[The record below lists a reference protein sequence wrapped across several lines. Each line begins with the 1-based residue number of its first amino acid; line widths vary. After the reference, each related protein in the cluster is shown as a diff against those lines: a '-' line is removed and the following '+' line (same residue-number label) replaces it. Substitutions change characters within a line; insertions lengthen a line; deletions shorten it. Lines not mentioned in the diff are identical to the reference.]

1 MTSKRACGISAATSA
16 PTRGGRRLSSSP
28 ARTSVGAAIRE
39 RRACPHERSGVP
51 SPRPLPTE
59 RPMTELKFERKETL
73 MREEAV
79 ALLRSIADAL
89 DGSDRQAE
97 LELGSDTISL
107 PVGSEIR
114 MELEVEL
121 DDDELE
127 LELELKWAVQE
138 PAAHEPE
145 SS

>member
-1 MTSKRACGISAATSA
+1 
-16 PTRGGRRLSSSP
+16 
-28 ARTSVGAAIRE
+28 
-39 RRACPHERSGVP
+39 
-51 SPRPLPTE
+51 
-59 RPMTELKFERKETL
+59 MTELKFERKETL

-138 PAAHEPE
+138 PAAPQPE

>member
-1 MTSKRACGISAATSA
+1 
-16 PTRGGRRLSSSP
+16 
-28 ARTSVGAAIRE
+28 
-39 RRACPHERSGVP
+39 
-51 SPRPLPTE
+51 
-59 RPMTELKFERKETL
+59 MTELKFERKETL

-121 DDDELE
+121 DDE

-145 SS
+145 SSGCRCGGAWPRHWPSPRFPPWSRRGGLRSWGIGAGSWPLSPATPSSPR

>member
-1 MTSKRACGISAATSA
+1 
-16 PTRGGRRLSSSP
+16 
-28 ARTSVGAAIRE
+28 
-39 RRACPHERSGVP
+39 
-51 SPRPLPTE
+51 
-59 RPMTELKFERKETL
+59 MTELKFERKETL

-127 LELELKWAVQE
+127 LELKWAVQE

>member
-1 MTSKRACGISAATSA
+1 
-16 PTRGGRRLSSSP
+16 
-28 ARTSVGAAIRE
+28 
-39 RRACPHERSGVP
+39 
-51 SPRPLPTE
+51 
-59 RPMTELKFERKETL
+59 MTELKFERKETL

-138 PAAHEPE
+138 PAGHEPE

>member
-1 MTSKRACGISAATSA
+1 
-16 PTRGGRRLSSSP
+16 
-28 ARTSVGAAIRE
+28 
-39 RRACPHERSGVP
+39 
-51 SPRPLPTE
+51 
-59 RPMTELKFERKETL
+59 MTELKFERKETL

-107 PVGSEIR
+107 PVRSEIR

-121 DDDELE
+121 DDDE

>member
-1 MTSKRACGISAATSA
+1 
-16 PTRGGRRLSSSP
+16 
-28 ARTSVGAAIRE
+28 
-39 RRACPHERSGVP
+39 
-51 SPRPLPTE
+51 
-59 RPMTELKFERKETL
+59 MTELKFERKETL

-127 LELELKWAVQE
+127 LELKWAVQE
-138 PAAHEPE
+138 PAAREPE

>member
-1 MTSKRACGISAATSA
+1 
-16 PTRGGRRLSSSP
+16 
-28 ARTSVGAAIRE
+28 
-39 RRACPHERSGVP
+39 
-51 SPRPLPTE
+51 
-59 RPMTELKFERKETL
+59 MTELKFERKETL